1 MMQVIMM
8 ALLAADTMACKQQVE
23 FKLTSEGKLTMRK
36 HLTHYSDC
44 KGYLQTAKIDE
55 NSEAMLRLQR
65 ILAEQPQGFLTKD
78 DSMQFIVDS
87 GATNMATFD
96 EKDFKTGTLRRFKPG
111 E

>member
-1 MMQVIMM
+1 MM

-23 FKLTSEGKLTMRK
+23 FKLAAEGKLTMHK

-44 KGYLQTAKIDE
+44 KGYLQTAEINE